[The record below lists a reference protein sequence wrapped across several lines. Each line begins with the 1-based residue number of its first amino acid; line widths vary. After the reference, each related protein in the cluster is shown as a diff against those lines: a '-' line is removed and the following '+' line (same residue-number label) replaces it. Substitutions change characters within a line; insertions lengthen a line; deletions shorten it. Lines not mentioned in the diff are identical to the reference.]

1 MIKDYYGQTWTID
14 FKTCLML
21 FRKSWRIMNVWDD
34 GSLNKILG
42 FVKEVE
48 VPIEQD
54 EVNFVNVM
62 LLSSRDFGL

>member
-1 MIKDYYGQTWTID
+1 
-14 FKTCLML
+14 
-21 FRKSWRIMNVWDD
+21 MNVWDD

-54 EVNFVNVM
+54 EVNFVNIM